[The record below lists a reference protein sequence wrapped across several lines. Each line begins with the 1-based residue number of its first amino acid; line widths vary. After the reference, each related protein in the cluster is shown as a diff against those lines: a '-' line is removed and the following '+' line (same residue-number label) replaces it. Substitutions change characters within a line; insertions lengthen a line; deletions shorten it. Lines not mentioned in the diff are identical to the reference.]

1 MRARKAP
8 FADAGDDSQAKPARI
23 KGIVSVRLVVLLCL
37 LLYSGLSAYSGSLL
51 PLRLVKGASMEPAL
65 HAGDVVLVKRVSP
78 SQIKEGD
85 IIAYE
90 IPDAAGASS
99 AGSLSGILHRVVG
112 TKVKEGQRVL
122 ITRGDNGEIDP
133 WPVPPSAIQG
143 KLELRIPWIG
153 IPVLLATSARG
164 VLFISIAA
172 LLSIIYVPAMLM
184 FHATMIKK
192 PADPQT
198 SGSPA
203 EGSFDQVVD
212 AVEGLGREQSDIRDS
227 ILQLSSAISEYAT
240 HLQSHAAVVRNLA
253 DVTRMLEDTVGRQ
266 TQLAEPDDADDE
278 DEGHN
283 ENSS

>member
-23 KGIVSVRLVVLLCL
+23 KGIVSVRLAVLLCL

-51 PLRLVKGASMEPAL
+51 PLRLVKGASMEPTL
-65 HAGDVVLVKRVSP
+65 YAGDIVLVKRVPS
-78 SQIKEGD
+78 SQIREGD
-85 IIAYE
+85 IIAYK
-90 IPDAAGASS
+90 IPDAAGIGS

-112 TKVKEGQRVL
+112 EKIKEGQRVL
-122 ITRGDNGEIDP
+122 VTRGDNGEIDP
-133 WPVPPSAIQG
+133 WPVLPSDIQG

-153 IPVLLATSARG
+153 RPVLLVTSTRG
-164 VLFISIAA
+164 ILFISIAA

-192 PADPQT
+192 PTEPQT
-198 SGSPA
+198 SDSPA
-203 EGSFDQVVD
+203 EASFDQVVD

-240 HLQSHAAVVRNLA
+240 HLQSHTAVVRNLA
-253 DVTRMLEDTVGRQ
+253 EVTQMLEDAVGRKME
-266 TQLAEPDDADDE
+266 LAEPGDAGDADE
-278 DEGHN
+278 RQ
-283 ENSS
+283 